1 MPSSRKEYLVQA
13 LNKLAEKGI
22 KAEYIHNE
30 ISAPLNKLIIKSKKQ
45 QYAKMSD
52 DQKKIIGKINLEQ
65 VTPEDLK
72 LIETLDGAELFEK
85 FLEANKVHQES
96 IKALDREFT
105 RDSLFQQLK
114 TQGLQMNERI
124 VKE

>member
-1 MPSSRKEYLVQA
+1 MPSTRKEYLVQA

-30 ISAPLNKLIIKSKKQ
+30 ISAPLNELIIKAKKQ
-45 QYAKMSD
+45 QYAKMND
-52 DQKKIIGKINLEQ
+52 NQKELAGKVNLDK

-72 LIETLDGAELFEK
+72 LIETLNDTELFEK
-85 FLEANKVHQES
+85 FMNENKVHRES
-96 IKALDREFT
+96 IKALGQEFS
-105 RDSLFQQLK
+105 RDGIFHHLK
-114 TQGLQMNERI
+114 LQGLQMNERI